1 MLQKA
6 FRSLKLGGVQRQ
18 QECEDLPARR
28 SHSEDANRH
37 RIGGGHAGPRAPC
50 PTDVYRDAEG
60 MQNALAGARVVID
73 NNTARSGEM
82 ALPAA
87 AAVAAAAA
95 AAAAASMANGGDAHG
110 GGGAN
115 KSPTRRRFWVA
126 SSAPL
131 PVQEP
136 VGLRINEQLLGETN
150 GGGVNSVKVV
160 PGGGGHSPL
169 HRPAIHPLN
178 DLTAAG
184 LSGTHDRPSSADR
197 ARHRDR
203 DRDKDRERESRER
216 ERERDGGMQ
225 HDGAGRQMT
234 TEEQIA
240 RFKAKASLAG
250 GKGGGGG
257 ANGVNGD
264 GGKVTA
270 RNGWTFVASGGP
282 DGSQPGNCQVSA
294 VLCVRAQCQCLE
306 R

>member
-6 FRSLKLGGVQRQ
+6 FRSLKLGGAQRLH
-18 QECEDLPARR
+18 ECEELPARR
-28 SHSEDANRH
+28 SHSDDANRPQA
-37 RIGGGHAGPRAPC
+37 GGRHPSAC
-50 PTDVYRDAEG
+50 PTDIYRDAEG

-95 AAAAASMANGGDAHG
+95 AAAAASMANGGDSR
-110 GGGAN
+110 

-131 PVQEP
+131 LTQEP
-136 VGLRINEQLLGETN
+136 TGVRINEQLAGETDGCGIN
-150 GGGVNSVKVV
+150 NVKVV
-160 PGGGGHSPL
+160 QCGGGHSLL
-169 HRPAIHPLN
+169 HPPAIHPLN
-178 DLTAAG
+178 DMPAAA
-184 LSGTHDRPSSADR
+184 LSGSHDRPSSADR

-203 DRDKDRERESRER
+203 DRDRERERRER

-225 HDGAGRQMT
+225 DDGAGRQMT

-240 RFKAKASLAG
+240 RFTAKTSLAG
-250 GKGGGGG
+250 GKGGEGGGG
-257 ANGVNGD
+257 AHGLNGD
-264 GGKVTA
+264 GGKMTA

-282 DGSQPGNCQVSA
+282 DGSQSGNCQVSA
-294 VLCVRAQCQCLE
+294 LLSCRAPVDVC
-306 R
+306 